1 MNKTRPKK
9 RALIKAAKLEPIHGK
24 KEKTHKRPAWVK
36 SGEEELCPDCFKV
49 VGERSRYNLVC
60 MLGKTKVGM
69 TVGEM
74 TGKTKLRQPTVTH
87 HLKVLRSVN
96 AVHSM
101 DRGRERVYHLNRDA
115 HCFEE
120 CKIPF

>member
-1 MNKTRPKK
+1 MNKARPKT
-9 RALIKAAKLEPIHGK
+9 RALKAKKSVHDSK
-24 KEKTHKRPAWVK
+24 KEKTYKRPSWVK

-60 MLGKTKVGM
+60 MLGKTKDGM
-69 TVGEM
+69 TVGEL
-74 TGKTKLRQPTVTH
+74 TSKTKLRQPTITH
-87 HLKVLRSVN
+87 HLQVLHSVN
-96 AVHSM
+96 AVHRTE
-101 DRGRERVYHLNRDA
+101 RGRERVYRLNRDA